1 MASAAQWR
9 LRRNGVYGAMASAA
23 QWRLHSEGALFF
35 RETPVEN

>member
-1 MASAAQWR
+1 MASTAQWR
-9 LRRNGVYGAMASAA
+9 LRRNGVCGAMASAA